1 MEYVVGLLGKG
12 QLLELGYGGCMAQL
26 EEEVA
31 HLIIGESID
40 DFLIFDIDAAAVIG
54 KLFLNE
60 FHEVLKTEV
69 GLL

>member
-1 MEYVVGLLGKG
+1 
-12 QLLELGYGGCMAQL
+12 MAQL

-40 DFLIFDIDAAAVIG
+40 DFLIFDIDAPAVIG
-54 KLFLNE
+54 ELFLNE
-60 FHEVLKTEV
+60 FDEVLKTEV